1 MKKVVH
7 KLFWAWS
14 FEKEEKW
21 LNEMAAKGLV
31 LSSVG
36 FCKYVFEDSLPDSY
50 SVRLEL
56 LENAPTHPESEK
68 YIRFLEETGAEH
80 VGNYFR
86 WTYFRKKTADGAFDL
101 FSDIPSRIKHL
112 NRILMLL
119 IPITLLNTGIGIQNV
134 VMFFTKFAGDFSNF
148 NAIGFLNLAL
158 SALVTI
164 GIVKLFAKRKR
175 LKKEQQIFE

>member
-7 KLFWAWS
+7 KWFWAWS

-31 LSSVG
+31 LSSVS
-36 FCKYVFEDSLPDSY
+36 FCKYVFEDSLPDAY

-56 LENAPTHPESEK
+56 FENAPTHPESEK

-80 VGNYFR
+80 IGSVMR
-86 WTYFRKKTADGAFDL
+86 WVYFRKKTADGAFDL
-101 FSDIPSRIKHL
+101 FSDISSRIKHL
-112 NRILMLL
+112 NRILALL
-119 IPITLLNTGIGIQNV
+119 IPVTVLNTGIGVQNIAL
-134 VMFFTKFAGDFSNF
+134 FFSRISGNLNNF

-158 SALVTI
+158 SALCAF
-164 GIVKLFAKRKR
+164 GIIKLFIKRKK
-175 LKKEQQIFE
+175 LKKEQRIFE

>member
-7 KLFWAWS
+7 KWFWAWS

-36 FCKYVFEDSLPDSY
+36 FCKYVFEDSLPDTY

-80 VGNYFR
+80 VGNYMR
-86 WTYFRKKTADGAFDL
+86 WTYFRKKTSDGAFDL

-112 NRILMLL
+112 NRILALL
-119 IPITLLNTGIGIQNV
+119 LPLTIFNTAIGIQNV
-134 VMFFTKFAGDFSNF
+134 ILFFAKFAGDFSNL
-148 NAIGFLNLAL
+148 NAIGFVNLAI

-164 GIVKLFAKRKR
+164 GIVKLFIKRNR